1 MTNEEFMLVYDD
13 YLMHHGVK
21 GQHWGVRRY
30 QNKDGS
36 LTSVGKARQA
46 KADNLKSNVQKIKT
60 AIRDEKDAYR
70 MYTNLG
76 LDTKGYE
83 KSKLRNKPQSHIDKM
98 HSDRVKALKGELKGN
113 KKELR
118 DMKRVDKMASK
129 QDKIANKIHAL
140 EIKNA
145 KLRKKTDKYYK
156 QELAGK
162 ITMNDVSEK
171 TRDTRRKL
179 AKLDSKTEKLLKKHA
194 SLNKKIG
201 KLDPKEQKIGQAET
215 IKLLNEIGSRNTNN
229 YKLVKTIRGYQDEYS

>member
-1 MTNEEFMLVYDD
+1 MTNEEFLDIYDD
-13 YLMHHGVK
+13 YLMHHGIR

-30 QNKDGS
+30 QNEDGS

-60 AIRDEKDAYR
+60 AIRDEKD
-70 MYTNLG
+70 T
-76 LDTKGYE
+76 
-83 KSKLRNKPQSHIDKM
+83 
-98 HSDRVKALKGELKGN
+98 DRVKALKGDLKDN

-140 EIKNA
+140 ETKNA

-171 TRDTRRKL
+171 TRGTRRKL
-179 AKLDSKTEKLLKKHA
+179 SKLDSKTEKLLKKHA

-201 KLDPKEQKIGQAET
+201 KLDPKAQKIGQAET